1 MITAHFAKMNA
12 IGSSSGA
19 VMKKLLFA
27 GIALAA
33 MIGGPAMAADLGA
46 PVYTYAP
53 VASWTGFYIGGDIG
67 WFDARQNATTTPY
80 PFSGFGTPAVAGMGA
95 AGLGNLPTVHT
106 LDGKAALGGVHAG
119 YNWQVGSLLYGLE
132 GDVVWLN
139 YHPSDAEAVFETL
152 SPTPAPAFTMLV
164 SAQNRWLASARGRLG
179 WVVGPVLLYSTAG
192 MAFSNSSYTATA
204 TGVVGPATPFLA
216 GTGATISWYETKT
229 GYVVGGGAE
238 WMATP
243 NWLVRAE
250 YLHYGFDST
259 TSFLPLV
266 FSATLGGCA
275 QGACYWGI
283 NSSRMNIDTVR
294 VGLSYKFDAPAA
306 SPARK

>member
-1 MITAHFAKMNA
+1 
-12 IGSSSGA
+12 
-19 VMKKLLFA
+19 
-27 GIALAA
+27 
-33 MIGGPAMAADLGA
+33 MA
-46 PVYTYAP
+46 PP
-53 VASWTGFYIGGDIG
+53 PRSW
-67 WFDARQNATTTPY
+67 P
-80 PFSGFGTPAVAGMGA
+80 
-95 AGLGNLPTVHT
+95 
-106 LDGKAALGGVHAG
+106 
-119 YNWQVGSLLYGLE
+119 
-132 GDVVWLN
+132 
-139 YHPSDAEAVFETL
+139 
-152 SPTPAPAFTMLV
+152 
-164 SAQNRWLASARGRLG
+164 
-179 WVVGPVLLYSTAG
+179 
-192 MAFSNSSYTATA
+192 
-204 TGVVGPATPFLA
+204 

-250 YLHYGFDST
+250 YLHYGFDFT